1 MKRALIGGFISLL
14 GTIWGLAIAVA
25 ASNNLVSGWTTPPG
39 RFLSTVSQMGFV
51 PLFVMAIVLVVLGL
65 VIMAIEYFKKT
76 IGKYRS
82 PLMSGKLIRGD
93 LYGEQSVIICLSAQ
107 QYRVALK
114 RAAGYLREHLYKLV
128 L

>member
-51 PLFVMAIVLVVLGL
+51 PLFVMAIVLIVLGRSLACILRLLRLSLDLLHGLL
-65 VIMAIEYFKKT
+65 VI
-76 IGKYRS
+76 IGLS
-82 PLMSGKLIRGD
+82 LSLDMLDHTLDLGIRD
-93 LYGEQSVIICLSAQ
+93 EA
-107 QYRVALK
+107 ALDTG
-114 RAAGYLREHLYKLV
+114 RLACADG
-128 L
+128 

>member
-14 GTIWGLAIAVA
+14 GAIWGLAIAVA

-65 VIMAIEYFKKT
+65 VIMAIEYFKKD
-76 IGKYRS
+76 KW
-82 PLMSGKLIRGD
+82 
-93 LYGEQSVIICLSAQ
+93 
-107 QYRVALK
+107 
-114 RAAGYLREHLYKLV
+114 
-128 L
+128 

>member
-14 GTIWGLAIAVA
+14 GTIWGLAIAVS

-65 VIMAIEYFKKT
+65 VIMAIEYFKKD
-76 IGKYRS
+76 KW
-82 PLMSGKLIRGD
+82 
-93 LYGEQSVIICLSAQ
+93 
-107 QYRVALK
+107 
-114 RAAGYLREHLYKLV
+114 
-128 L
+128 